1 MSIDMSGTM
10 NIYIYIHICAGNAS
24 IESDTTGAC
33 GTKSPLVAKL
43 VLAPSHS
50 QINRF
55 MTSLQELLLL
65 FQKICLT

>member
-43 VLAPSHS
+43 VLASSHIPRS
-50 QINRF
+50 
-55 MTSLQELLLL
+55 TDS
-65 FQKICLT
+65 